1 MNSMSPAGSLS
12 VPRRITF
19 QDEKT
24 KQTPEIQRISGA
36 FVFRQTLKKQQ
47 IPVGKSG
54 EIGIVSIVSQKVCK
68 SQV

>member
-12 VPRRITF
+12 VPRRIT
-19 QDEKT
+19 ETSKKT
-24 KQTPEIQRISGA
+24 KQTPEIQRISGV

-54 EIGIVSIVSQKVCK
+54 EIDSVSK
-68 SQV
+68 SV